1 MGAKKK
7 ELKEKTIH
15 NIWQTDIMT
24 GHDPS
29 INMLCWYTGFHL
41 INLTCMSS
49 EIQVINTPH
58 DD

>member
-1 MGAKKK
+1 
-7 ELKEKTIH
+7 
-15 NIWQTDIMT
+15 MT

-29 INMLCWYTGFHL
+29 INMLCWYTGFQISIHL

-49 EIQVINTPH
+49 EIHVINTPH